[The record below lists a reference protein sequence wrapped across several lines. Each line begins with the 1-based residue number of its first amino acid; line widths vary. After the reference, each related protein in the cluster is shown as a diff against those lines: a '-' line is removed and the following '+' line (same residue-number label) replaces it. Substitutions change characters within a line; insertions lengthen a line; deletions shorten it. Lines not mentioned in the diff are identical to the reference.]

1 MGYAVNNSV
10 VPELTGLDEAAN
22 DEGRRR
28 PDVRGALGSLFPE
41 SPESA
46 SPVPVRRLL
55 NAVLN
60 LVAVALGAVLLLE
73 RIPGIPSWDTI
84 YNDDYWQFLRQA
96 IQQPWHVFI
105 PFGGYYQLLPRVIAQ
120 FAQYLPLAQASRLFA
135 VCGALIASGCGL
147 FIFHASAGHVRAV
160 PLRAMLGAAVVLMPV
175 AVMEIADNTVCAP
188 WYLMLATFWALL
200 WRPRTRTGMA
210 AAALV
215 AFAAAS
221 SEINCV
227 LFAPLVAARLF
238 VLRRPREHAV
248 TAGWLAGCLVQVP
261 AVLSSFHSG
270 LSRGPTGS
278 LDHSLA
284 FYAHEVV
291 LPAPGWHLAWWLQ
304 SFAGKNGATA
314 IVAVLLVAAVG
325 AILVTQ
331 PSNRPVVVTALLTG
345 FAFCLFDTTV
355 NGYVASLPL
364 WTFGHE
370 PGSRYSVLPIFLI
383 QAVVIVGIDYLVRRR
398 GGLRRRPGK
407 ASLLPAI
414 AVFALVAVLSG
425 SWVAD
430 FRDAAFRSYGDRNWG
445 PIAAKWQ
452 YDCAHSRSGAISESI
467 RNSPQTLPCAHI
479 RP

>member
-1 MGYAVNNSV
+1 MNNSV
-10 VPELTGLDEAAN
+10 VPEVTGRDDAVK
-22 DEGRRR
+22 DKGRRR
-28 PDVRGALGSLFPE
+28 LDVRGGLGSLFPE

-46 SPVPVRRLL
+46 PPVPVRRLL

-60 LVAVALGAVLLLE
+60 LVAVAIGAVVLLE
-73 RIPGIPSWDTI
+73 RIPGIPPWDTI

-96 IQQPWHVFI
+96 LQQPWHVFI
-105 PFGGYYQLLPRVIAQ
+105 PYGGYYQLLPRVIAQ
-120 FAQYLPLAQASRLFA
+120 FTQYLPLAQASRLFA
-135 VCGALIASGCGL
+135 VCGALIASGCGV

-160 PLRAMLGAAVVLMPV
+160 PLRAMLGASVVLMPI

-248 TAGWLAGCLVQVP
+248 TVGWLAGCLVQVP
-261 AVLSSFHSG
+261 AVLSSFLSG
-270 LSRGPTGS
+270 QSRIGQTQTGS
-278 LDHSLA
+278 LGHSLA

-331 PSNRPVVVTALLTG
+331 PSNRPFVVTALLTS
-345 FAFCLFDTTV
+345 FVICLFDTTV
-355 NGYVASLPL
+355 NGYVAIVPL

-370 PGSRYSVLPIFLI
+370 PGSRYSVLPIFTI
-383 QAVVIVGIDYLVRRR
+383 WAVLIVGVDYLVQRR
-398 GGLRRRPGK
+398 GGFRRRPVK
-407 ASLLPAI
+407 ESLLPAI
-414 AVFALVAVLSG
+414 AAFALVAVLGG

-430 FRDAAFRSYGDRNWG
+430 FRDAAFRSYGNLNWA
-445 PIAAKWQ
+445 PVVAKWQ
-452 YDCAHSRSGAISESI
+452 YDCAHSRSGTISEKF
-467 RNSPQTLPCAHI
+467 RNVPQTLPCTHI